1 MPTRGERTSVGG
13 LADAF
18 AELEADVP
26 GFEIFRRRAL
36 SADVPPTLR
45 ELGTELGISY
55 EWVRQRER
63 QEREAIAARLEDPA
77 WPIRVAVDELRERLG
92 SLARPR
98 ELAELLATLDPA
110 GRVFGRVAD
119 REALLLHLAGYS
131 AGNLWIQRVGLD
143 AETDALLGALTERGP
158 ASLDE
163 ASRGLEDLGI
173 KAALRRP
180 WIEGRHGFRMLD
192 ELVARQSQT
201 METAA
206 AVLRA
211 VGKPLELAE
220 LFTATGVGMS
230 EATFRAQIQHDDRF
244 LRRGV
249 RHYGLSVWGGERYTT
264 IAEKMVEEIKR
275 NGGALDLDALVDS
288 LVKRFGVAEGS
299 VRERARAPQFAIDAS
314 GRISCRVGALVVPPT
329 PLALTHGCFHL
340 EQGWALKLAVDPYLL
355 RGSANRM
362 PFAFARALGLR
373 LGISQFFECPFG
385 ELHAYW
391 PRYAISAAHLGS
403 LRIAARELGA
413 TEGDLLFVVRRS
425 RDRLDFHLVDKQR
438 LEAASGMARLAL
450 ECGFEPDRKPVHQ
463 VLAALGFDPGL
474 PNAEAAISA
483 RLGERHERRLAMR
496 VSADSGLVGRRHR

>member
-1 MPTRGERTSVGG
+1 MPKRGERTSGVA

-18 AELEADVP
+18 AEVEADGP
-26 GFEIFRRRAL
+26 GFEIFRRRTLA
-36 SADVPPTLR
+36 SDGAPTLR
-45 ELGTELGISY
+45 ELGAELGMSY
-55 EWVRQRER
+55 EWVRQRESR
-63 QEREAIAARLEDPA
+63 EREAIAARLDDPA
-77 WPIRVAVDELRERLG
+77 WPIRIAVDRLRQRLG
-92 SLARPR
+92 SLARPP
-98 ELAELLATLDPA
+98 ELAELLSTLDPA
-110 GRVFGRVAD
+110 GQVLGHVPE
-119 REALLLHLAGYS
+119 RETLLLHLAGYS
-131 AGNLWIQRVGLD
+131 AGRLWVQRVGLD
-143 AETDALLGALTERGP
+143 GETDALLRGLTERGP
-158 ASLDE
+158 AGFDE
-163 ASRGLEDLGI
+163 ASRGLGDLGI

-180 WIEGRHGFRMLD
+180 WVEDRPGYRIVD
-192 ELVARQSQT
+192 ELVFRQSQT

-211 VGKPLELAE
+211 VGEPLELAE

-230 EATFRAQIQHDDRF
+230 EATFRTQIQHDDRF

-249 RHYGLSVWGGERYTT
+249 RHYGLSAWGGERYTT

-275 NGGALDLDALVDS
+275 NGGALDLDMLVDS

-299 VRERARAPQFAIDAS
+299 VRERARAPQFAIDAH
-314 GRISCRVGALVVPPT
+314 GRISCRVGALVVPPA

-413 TEGDLLFVVRRS
+413 AEGDLLFVVRCS
-425 RDRLDFHLVDKQR
+425 RDQLDFHLVDKQR
-438 LEAASGMARLAL
+438 LEAASGMTRLAL
-450 ECGFEPDRKPVHQ
+450 ECGFEPDRKPVRQ

-483 RLGERHERRLAMR
+483 RLGERHERRLAIR
-496 VSADSGLVGRRHR
+496 VAGDSGLVGGQHR